1 MLAPSERVE
10 VLVKV
15 EEDTPVSLITGEPR
29 SLLDKAKLLF
39 SDGNELTDN
48 VILTLQPQG
57 LAAVFTQMPET
68 VPFKLEDFQM
78 NIVNERKFNLRP
90 LDYLI
95 NQQRFDPKR
104 IDFSVKKGN
113 VERWYLTSNSNI
125 GFTLQGAKFVIETR
139 NRQRLQ
145 NKYLAWKDTVWIPKD
160 QEVTLLVKFE
170 YESNNEL
177 PFSFG
182 VSDLMLRDR
191 GAMGQ
196 FTVET

>member
-1 MLAPSERVE
+1 
-10 VLVKV
+10 
-15 EEDTPVSLITGEPR
+15 
-29 SLLDKAKLLF
+29 
-39 SDGNELTDN
+39 
-48 VILTLQPQG
+48 
-57 LAAVFTQMPET
+57 
-68 VPFKLEDFQM
+68 M

-104 IDFSVKKGN
+104 IDFSVKKGS
-113 VERWYLTSNSNI
+113 VERWYLTSNSDI

-145 NKYLAWKDTVWIPKD
+145 NKYLAWKDTVWLLKD

-170 YESNNEL
+170 HEASNEL
-177 PFSFG
+177 PFNFG

-196 FTVET
+196 FTVES